1 MKSGERS
8 TAASSPTF
16 EKPELHAASHALSDE
31 SGHIVIFVD
40 DTHLYG
46 EALSLRWRSEGHLE
60 QTHKHTYC

>member
-16 EKPELHAASHALSDE
+16 EEPELHAASHALSNE
-31 SGHIVIFVD
+31 SGHIVVFVD

-46 EALSLRWRSEGHLE
+46 EALSLR
-60 QTHKHTYC
+60 